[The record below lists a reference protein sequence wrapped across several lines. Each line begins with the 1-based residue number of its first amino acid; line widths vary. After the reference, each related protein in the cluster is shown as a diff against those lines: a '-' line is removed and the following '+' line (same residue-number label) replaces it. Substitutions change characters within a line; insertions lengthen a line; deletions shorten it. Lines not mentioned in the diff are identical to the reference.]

1 MLTSLVVTVI
11 GADRPGLVS
20 LLSERGRAHGAN
32 WAESRMASLAG
43 RFAGMVRFEVDE
55 LEAERLIAALAELE
69 SLGLRVAVERGSALA
84 QPAGARILTL
94 ELVGNDRPGIVSDI
108 SRVLADCGVS
118 IDELETEVVSG
129 AMSGGNLFQA
139 RASLQ
144 VPATVTT
151 AELRGLLEALANE
164 LMVDIALTDAPTK
177 AGAA

>member
-32 WAESRMASLAG
+32 WAESRLASLAG

-55 LEAERLIAALAELE
+55 ADAARLAAALAELE
-69 SLGLRVAVERGSALA
+69 ALGLRVAVEQGTATA
-84 QPAGARILTL
+84 QPAGARTLSL

-108 SRVLADCGVS
+108 SRVLAERGVS

-129 AMSGGNLFQA
+129 AMSGGHLFRA
-139 RASLQ
+139 RALLQ
-144 VPATVTT
+144 VPATLAT
-151 AELRGLLEALANE
+151 AELRALLEALADE
-164 LMVDIALTDAPTK
+164 LMVDVALADAPTRTP
-177 AGAA
+177 AA